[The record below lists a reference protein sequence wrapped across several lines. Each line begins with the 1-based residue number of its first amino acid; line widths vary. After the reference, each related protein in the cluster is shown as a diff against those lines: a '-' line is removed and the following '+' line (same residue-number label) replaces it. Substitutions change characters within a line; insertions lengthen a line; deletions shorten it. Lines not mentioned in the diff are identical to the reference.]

1 MQPHAMHKDDQ
12 KEKKVG
18 QYSRERNWKRENETN
33 A

>member
-12 KEKKVG
+12 KKKVE
-18 QYSRERNWKRENETN
+18 QYSRERNWKREKETN